1 MEPSAVAQARARLI
15 TDPLG
20 VTRPGAPRGPPEH
33 AQEPQGPAECVL
45 PNRGRSEVLA
55 LDRASRVRHN
65 GFSATEVRRTQYS
78 WIMRGDI
85 LKRLI
90 EAHAEGDD
98 ASFRK
103 AALQL
108 AAAESAAGHARI
120 ADDIRMLVAKLPPA
134 ARSNI
139 IDIASPRGD
148 LADILEGGFRQERL
162 GDIVLSEHTREEI
175 VRVLEEN
182 RARAVLEVHGVQP
195 RRRLLFHGPPG
206 CGKTLAAAVIAGEMG
221 LPLMTVR
228 LASLFS
234 RFLGATAT
242 QLRSVFQEMP
252 RRPGVYL
259 FDEFDSIGQA
269 RGDAQDIGEMR
280 RVVTA
285 FLQFMD
291 ADRSAS
297 LLIAATNHAELLDRA
312 IFRRFDVVLSFDI
325 PSEDA
330 LAQLLHLRL
339 PKQRLSER
347 LIQSLAGRAKGLSF
361 ADAARACDDAI
372 RTMVLSG
379 GTQLSEETLS
389 AAFEAMLRRADE
401 QSRLRGG

>member
-1 MEPSAVAQARARLI
+1 
-15 TDPLG
+15 
-20 VTRPGAPRGPPEH
+20 
-33 AQEPQGPAECVL
+33 VL
-45 PNRGRSEVLA
+45 
-55 LDRASRVRHN
+55 D
-65 GFSATEVRRTQYS
+65 
-78 WIMRGDI
+78 
-85 LKRLI
+85 
-90 EAHAEGDD
+90 
-98 ASFRK
+98 
-103 AALQL
+103 
-108 AAAESAAGHARI
+108 
-120 ADDIRMLVAKLPPA
+120 
-134 ARSNI
+134 
-139 IDIASPRGD
+139 
-148 LADILEGGFRQERL
+148 
-162 GDIVLSEHTREEI
+162 
-175 VRVLEEN
+175 EN
-182 RARAVLEVHGVQP
+182 RARAALEVHGVQP

-242 QLRSVFQEMP
+242 QVRSVFQEMP

-259 FDEFDSIGQA
+259 FDEFDAIGQA

-312 IFRRFDVVLSFDI
+312 IFRRFDVVLSFDL

-379 GTQLSEETLS
+379 GTQLSEDTLS
-389 AAFEAMLRRADE
+389 ASFEAMLRRADE
-401 QSRLRGG
+401 QSRLRG